1 MKPGAIPAH
10 IDVSV
15 DLTEASSAIESR
27 VRISIGRGGG
37 RRG

>member
-15 DLTEASSAIESR
+15 PFVRNDAESESR
-27 VRISIGRGGG
+27 VLISIGRGGG

>member
-15 DLTEASSAIESR
+15 PFVLNDAVSESR
-27 VRISIGRGGG
+27 VRISIGRGG